1 MIIQQGTITMLTPL
15 QTRKLTRAFSLFDV
29 DQNGFMEQ
37 ADCELVVSA
46 TTHAMGYAIG
56 SPEYRAYYNEYMAGW
71 ADLLKLGDS
80 DHDQRLTQA
89 EFLVA
94 YDKMMAQPEH
104 FNAVILG
111 IVKTIITLWDS
122 NKDGKVS
129 EAEYAAYM
137 IAFHATAAEAAEAFR
152 RLDRNGDGYLTTDEL
167 LQNAEE
173 FFFSDDPQAAG
184 NWLVGPY

>member
-1 MIIQQGTITMLTPL
+1 MLTAL

-46 TTHAMGYAIG
+46 TSQAMGYTPG
-56 SPEYRAYYNEYMAGW
+56 SPEYTAYYTEYMAGW
-71 ADLLKLGDS
+71 ADLLQLGDS
-80 DHDQRLTQA
+80 DNDQRLTLA
-89 EFLVA
+89 EFCTA
-94 YDKMMAQPEH
+94 YDKMMAQPER
-104 FNAVILG
+104 FQAVILG
-111 IVKTIITLWDS
+111 VVKTIITLWDS

-129 EAEYAAYM
+129 QPEYHAYLV
-137 IAFHATAAEAAEAFR
+137 AFHATEAEAAEAFR

-167 LQNAEE
+167 IQNAEE
-173 FFFSDDPQAAG
+173 FFYSDDPQAAG